1 MIVAFP
7 IQICIGLFFFG
18 ISLNVLLE
26 FMKRYV
32 DELGPLLI
40 HSMNWFKV

>member
-1 MIVAFP
+1 
-7 IQICIGLFFFG
+7 
-18 ISLNVLLE
+18 LE

-40 HSMNWFKV
+40 NSMNWFKV